1 MNNCERGIQRVPLY
15 SDKKFLTIMKKI
27 KVRVFIVIDVIVIF
41 SRLKKKMKSASV
53 WVSSQTATENLS
65 QIIGWATCL
74 IVFYMSYY

>member
-1 MNNCERGIQRVPLY
+1 MNNCERGIQRAPLY

-53 WVSSQTATENLS
+53 
-65 QIIGWATCL
+65 
-74 IVFYMSYY
+74 